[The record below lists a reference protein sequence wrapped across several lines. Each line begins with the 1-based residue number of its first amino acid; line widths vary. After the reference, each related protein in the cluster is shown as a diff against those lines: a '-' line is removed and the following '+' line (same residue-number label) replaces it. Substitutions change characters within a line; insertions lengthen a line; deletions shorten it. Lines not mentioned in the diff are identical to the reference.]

1 MNAFPTDAH
10 LHITVEPRLT
20 RHLSQTIQT
29 VELLELNAE
38 GLYEYLAQ
46 AEEANPMMLVQRT
59 PLPELPLHA
68 RCVKRRRASRRTLS
82 NRSTKTV
89 FSGRTALRQRANLA

>member
-46 AEEANPMMLVQRT
+46 AAEAL
-59 PLPELPLHA
+59 LPDGNHCNHAGGPPQAPFHMARLHPFA
-68 RCVKRRRASRRTLS
+68 KAPHGDDVHALAAP
-82 NRSTKTV
+82 RSEK
-89 FSGRTALRQRANLA
+89 S

>member
-20 RHLSQTIQT
+20 RHLSQTIQMA
-29 VELLELNAE
+29 ELLELNSE

-46 AEEANPMMLVQRT
+46 AAEAT
-59 PLPELPLHA
+59 P
-68 RCVKRRRASRRTLS
+68 
-82 NRSTKTV
+82 
-89 FSGRTALRQRANLA
+89 